1 MHAPAYVA
9 ESFRVLVVGLF
20 ALTATTRASA
30 QQTARQSGPPLEF
43 RVDAIDVRSIR
54 NGTLQAGAGA
64 NLPLGYYVRLEIDGA
79 GGVTRIDDVNGN
91 SGRVDALARFLLDPF
106 AESTWGLSIGGG
118 MTASFGQ
125 RLRPQQYLVVVTDL
139 EMPRIGGVV
148 PALQVGLGG
157 GVRVGLVA
165 RIAQNGRR

>member
-1 MHAPAYVA
+1 MHVPAFVA
-9 ESFRVLVVGLF
+9 ESLRLLVLGLF
-20 ALTATTRASA
+20 ALPASTRASA
-30 QQTARQSGPPLEF
+30 QQMARHAAPPLEF
-43 RVDAIDVRSIR
+43 RVDAIDVRSIQ

-64 NLPLGYYVRLEIDGA
+64 NLPLGYYVRFEIDGA
-79 GGVTRIDDVNGN
+79 GGVTRVKDVNAN
-91 SGRVDALARFLLDPF
+91 SGRVEALARFLLDPF

-118 MTASFGQ
+118 MSANFGE